1 MHTST
6 HITIHTNNNIIE
18 IKITRTISIRHT
30 LTQFIIFLFFLIS
43 NKEVYSENYL
53 LKTEAGQTIQREKQT
68 EKKNKKAS
76 RKQQRTKYKGENK
89 GTKGGNH

>member
-1 MHTST
+1 M
-6 HITIHTNNNIIE
+6 
-18 IKITRTISIRHT
+18 RTISIRHT
-30 LTQFIIFLFFLIS
+30 HTQFIIFLFFLIS